1 MGPMIKVWQYSIYD
15 LARNRWTYSYFIFF
29 FAVAAVLL
37 HMSGSINMAVASLLN
52 IIIVLVPLIGTV
64 FGAIYFYNSREF
76 MELLLSQPIKR
87 RSLFLGHYLGI
98 ATSLSMSLVLGL
110 GIPFLLHGLWG
121 SGQAGAFF
129 NLISVGV
136 FLTFIFSGL
145 AYLIA
150 LTNDNRVKGFGL
162 AILVWLVFAVL
173 YDGVFMLSL
182 MLLEDYPLEK
192 FSLFA
197 AMLNPIDL
205 SRIIIMLQL
214 DIAALLGYTGA
225 VFNKYL
231 GTTLGYTLA
240 FFVLAIWVV
249 LPVLIYLKIAGK
261 KDF

>member
-1 MGPMIKVWQYSIYD
+1 MASMIKVWQYSIYD
-15 LARNRWTYSYFIFF
+15 LVRNRWTYSYFIFF
-29 FAVAAVLL
+29 LIIAAVLL

-52 IIIVLVPLIGTV
+52 IIIILVPLIGTV

-87 RSLFLGHYLGI
+87 RDLFLGHYLGM

-110 GIPFLLHGLWG
+110 TIPFLLQGMLG
-121 SGQAGAFF
+121 SGQAATFL
-129 NLISVGV
+129 NLVVVGV

-162 AILVWLVFAVL
+162 AIVVWLLFAVL
-173 YDGVFMLSL
+173 YDGLFMISVLF
-182 MLLEDYPLEK
+182 LEDYPLEK

-197 AMLNPIDL
+197 IMFNPIDL

-225 VFNKYL
+225 VFNKFL
-231 GTTLGYTLA
+231 GTTLGYLIALLVLSIWTL
-240 FFVLAIWVV
+240 W
-249 LPVLIYLKIAGK
+249 PVAIYLRVAGK